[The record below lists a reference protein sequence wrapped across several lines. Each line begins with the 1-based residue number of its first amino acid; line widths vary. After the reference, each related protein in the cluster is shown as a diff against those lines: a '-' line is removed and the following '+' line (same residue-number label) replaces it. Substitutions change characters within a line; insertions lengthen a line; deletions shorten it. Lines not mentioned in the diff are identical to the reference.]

1 MKTNQRE
8 HIALITGA
16 NSGIGLALTRRLLS
30 ENWQVVALN
39 RSDFP
44 ADDSF
49 IQDHL
54 RNGWLRAYKVTDL
67 TDYGSLRPSLEE
79 IKGKEQRI
87 DILFNNAGGGSSELS
102 YSRQGR
108 EKHYE
113 LLTVVPYIIL
123 MELKGLLNNG
133 RFKTVINTSS
143 QVFRFTKEFTI
154 DNLEHP
160 KTFRKMFGPY
170 ATSKLALS
178 LWTQAAAP
186 QLAKEDIKIRSV
198 DPGINNTLRKGKDSG
213 LTAWFEL
220 FMKFF
225 SSPPTHGANLLYE
238 GAFGKHRNET
248 GVFLLK
254 NRIAD
259 LKFTEHAQRVLEKV
273 SEIYSHEFIGGS
285 VQANG

>member
-1 MKTNQRE
+1 MNTNQRE

-16 NSGIGLALTRRLLS
+16 SNGIGLALTRKLLS

-39 RSDFP
+39 RSKFP

-49 IQDHL
+49 IQNQL
-54 RNGWLRAYKVTDL
+54 KNGWLRAYKVRDL
-67 TDYGSLRPSLEE
+67 TDYGSLRHSLEE

-87 DILFNNAGGGSSELS
+87 DILFNNAGGGFSELS
-102 YSRQGR
+102 YSKQGR

-123 MELKGLLNNG
+123 MELKELLQNG
-133 RFKTVINTSS
+133 HLKTVINTSS

-154 DNLEHP
+154 ENLEHP

-178 LWTQAAAP
+178 LWTQAVAP

-213 LTAWFEL
+213 LAVWFEL

-238 GAFGKHRNET
+238 GALGKHSKET
-248 GVFLLK
+248 GVFLFK

-259 LKFTEHAQRVLEKV
+259 LKFTEHAQRVLEKI
-273 SEIYSHEFIGGS
+273 SYIYSHEFLGGS
-285 VQANG
+285 VEVNG